1 MKEEKSKS
9 KRRLVYYLAL
19 AFGVLLLAAATIL
32 TVYFVT
38 ERSSTLSEEP
48 PIEDPSEPSGPSE
61 PEGPSDPSGPSD
73 PVEPDQPGE
82 PSSGET
88 EKFVM
93 PIQAA
98 SCSVSYDDIY
108 HNRTVG
114 WIYRHKAVDFM
125 ADAGVDVVCMA
136 DGVVESVSYSEET
149 GNLVVVDHGGNL
161 KSYYRFVEPETA
173 LHAGMTISK
182 GQKIGTVA
190 EAYGSE
196 RADGT
201 HLHFEI
207 KLGEDP
213 EDPAKYLESILQEK

>member
-1 MKEEKSKS
+1 MKEEKSRS
-9 KRRLVYYLAL
+9 KRKLVYYLAL

-38 ERSSTLSEEP
+38 DRSSTLAEEP
-48 PIEDPSEPSGPSE
+48 PVEDPSEPSGPSD
-61 PEGPSDPSGPSD
+61 PSDSTEPSGPSD
-73 PVEPDQPGE
+73 PSVPDQPGE

-88 EKFVM
+88 EKFVA
-93 PIQAA
+93 PVNAP
-98 SCSVSYDDIY
+98 SCTVTYNEIY
-108 HNRTVG
+108 HNKTVG
-114 WIYRHKAVDFM
+114 WIYRHKAVDFL
-125 ADAGVDVVCMA
+125 AEAGAEVVSMA
-136 DGVVESVSYSEET
+136 DGVVESVSYSDET
-149 GNLVVVDHGGNL
+149 GNLVVVDHGGAL
-161 KSYYRFVEPETA
+161 KSYYRFVEPDAA

-207 KLGEDP
+207 KLNEDP
-213 EDPAKYLESILQEK
+213 EDPAKYLESLLQDK